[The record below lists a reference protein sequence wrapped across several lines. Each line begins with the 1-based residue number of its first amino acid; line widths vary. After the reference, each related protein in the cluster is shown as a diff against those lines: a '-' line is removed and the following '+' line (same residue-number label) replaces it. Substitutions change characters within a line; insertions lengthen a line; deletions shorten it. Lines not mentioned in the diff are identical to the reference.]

1 MITKPRASRLIL
13 VLGLFLLAAGVGALG
28 LAWMSVETM
37 QGIAGGIRK
46 PTDVTPQRVIRFRQV
61 AWLLAAAGLAA
72 GGGVIRGRQ
81 RVLMAIQQFQSAFL
95 NWAKTMPAWS
105 WGGRLVLLVIVP
117 ASVLRL
123 MLLRRPVA
131 YDEAYSYVNFA
142 SRSWYL
148 AISDYN
154 SPNNHLLNTLF
165 MCVCR
170 YWGGQRETLFR
181 IPALL
186 IGILLVVL
194 IYRWAVTWA
203 DRWTALVAA
212 TLAGCSPL
220 LISYS
225 VDARGYTLVVF
236 FAVLLDHSLG
246 RIHDGSSRAALY
258 WVLAWASLV
267 LGCFAIPVMLYP
279 AAGILG
285 WFSMAPWWQANST
298 AFICWKER
306 LLKVALLTGL
316 ASITVLALYAPGYVF
331 RGTQAFEN
339 RQFDRLPWQ
348 QLLTLG
354 WANLATGWRYWNSGP
369 LLWWAGLP
377 LAGVGCLWRLRDRGR
392 LFRFGFPFLSLLVIM
407 VCQGVVP
414 PPRVLLFLAPWWYLL
429 VAFGVRW
436 LARRVGGRR
445 WILYGGPVG
454 LAVVTCLFPM
464 TLRQGYLKTDVYVSI
479 PEAVKAVGAGLQQ
492 TPGKDRLL
500 VPVPCDLPA
509 RYYILQ
515 QGLQLPINGI
525 PQPGETIW
533 ILGPLGKQAAFTL
546 RNSTVRLESWEE
558 RLGTWRVF
566 TSLPTVDLLRFE
578 TPVR

>member
-1 MITKPRASRLIL
+1 MTAKPRARRLIV
-13 VLGLFLLAAGVGALG
+13 VLGLFLVGVGVVALG
-28 LAWMSVETM
+28 LAWVSVETM

-46 PTDVTPQRVIRFRQV
+46 PTDVTPQRVMRFRQV
-61 AWLLAAAGLAA
+61 AWLLAAAGLVV
-72 GGGVIRGRQ
+72 GVGLIRGRQ
-81 RVLMAIQQFQSAFL
+81 QVLAAVQQFQTAVL
-95 NWAKTMPAWS
+95 NWAKTMPSWS
-105 WGGRLVLLVIVP
+105 WGGRLLLLVVVP
-117 ASVLRL
+117 ASLLRV
-123 MLLRRPVA
+123 MLLHRPVA

-170 YWGGQRETLFR
+170 YWGGQSETLLR
-181 IPALL
+181 IPSLL
-186 IGILLVVL
+186 IGVLLVIW
-194 IYRWAVTWA
+194 IYRWATTWA

-212 TLAGCSPL
+212 ALAGCSPL

-225 VDARGYTLVVF
+225 VDARGYTAVAF

-246 RIHDGSSRAALY
+246 RIHNGSARAALY

-267 LGCFAIPVMLYP
+267 LGFFAIPVMLYP

-285 WFSMAPWWQANST
+285 WFSMAPIWQANSP
-298 AFICWKER
+298 AGICWKER
-306 LLKVALLTGL
+306 LLKVALLVGL

-339 RQFDRLPWQ
+339 RQFDRLPLQ
-348 QLLTLG
+348 QCLTLW

-377 LAGVGCLWRLRDRGR
+377 LAGAGLLWLLRDRAR
-392 LFRFGFPFLSLLVIM
+392 LFRFGFPFLSLLVI
-407 VCQGVVP
+407 VACQGVVP

-436 LARRVGGRR
+436 LARRLKARR
-445 WILYGGPVG
+445 WIIYVGPVA
-454 LAVVTCLFPM
+454 LALVTCLFPM
-464 TLRQGYLKTDVYVSI
+464 TLQQGYLKTDVYVSI
-479 PEAVKAVGAGLQQ
+479 PEAVNAVGAVLEQ

-515 QGLQLPINGI
+515 QGLQLPINGT

-533 ILGPLGKQAAFTL
+533 VLGPSEKQAAFTL

-558 RLGTWRVF
+558 RLGPWQVF

-578 TPVR
+578 RPVR